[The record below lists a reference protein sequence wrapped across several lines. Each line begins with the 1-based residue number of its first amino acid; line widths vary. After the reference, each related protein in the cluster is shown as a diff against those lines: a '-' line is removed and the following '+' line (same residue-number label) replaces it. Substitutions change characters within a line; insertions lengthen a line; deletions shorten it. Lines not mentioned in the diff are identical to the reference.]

1 MPSEK
6 ITMPP
11 EIAKAPASVQEHW
24 LRMIGAGQ
32 TERWSTMCALQQPP
46 GTKGTDRA
54 FQEGR
59 LAGNQ
64 WDELPPRQAK
74 KMIREAKA
82 AGINISGK
90 QYVSGLANKLGHCD
104 PMAWV
109 SDLSDVKRVAKD
121 RNLNVTGMV
130 NVEATELPP
139 IRHDLNPR
147 IAKELAKKEIA
158 KNPKLS
164 MYEALA
170 KVKEKHTPKWK
181 KPAH

>member
-1 MPSEK
+1 MKSF
-6 ITMPP
+6 MPP
-11 EIAKAPASVQEHW
+11 EILNAPAHVQQHYIKVLAMGYGEKW
-24 LRMIGAGQ
+24 A
-32 TERWSTMCALQQPP
+32 TMVSLQQPP

-59 LAGNQ
+59 MAGNQ
-64 WDELPPRQAK
+64 WDELPDRQAK

-82 AGINISGK
+82 AGISIAGK

-104 PMAWV
+104 PRAWV
-109 SDLSDVKRVAKD
+109 SDLSDVRSVAKD
-121 RNLNVTGMV
+121 RNLNVSGLV
-130 NVEATELPP
+130 NIEATEIEP
-139 IRHDLNPR
+139 IRHGLNPR

-164 MYEALA
+164 MQDALV

-181 KPAH
+181 KPAR

>member
-1 MPSEK
+1 MKLPFEIGRAS
-6 ITMPP
+6 P
-11 EIAKAPASVQEHW
+11 EVQSHYIK
-24 LRMIGAGQ
+24 MVNAGQ
-32 TERWSTMCALQQPP
+32 SPRFAEMCALQQPP

-104 PMAWV
+104 PRAWV
-109 SDLSDVKRVAKD
+109 SDLSDVRQVAKD

-130 NVEATELPP
+130 NMEATDLPP

-147 IAKELAKKEIA
+147 IAKELAKQEIA

-164 MYEALA
+164 MQDALV
-170 KVKEKHTPKWK
+170 KVKEKHAPKWK
-181 KPAH
+181 KPAR

>member
-1 MPSEK
+1 VIQLPFD
-6 ITMPP
+6 IQR
-11 EIAKAPASVQEHW
+11 ASAEVRNHYI
-24 LRMIGAGQ
+24 RMINAGQ
-32 TERWSTMCALQQPP
+32 SPRFSEMCALQQPP

-64 WDELPPRQAK
+64 WDELPARQAK

-104 PMAWV
+104 PRAWV

-121 RNLNVTGMV
+121 RNLNVSGLV
-130 NVEATELPP
+130 NIEATELPP

-164 MYEALA
+164 MQDALV

>member
-1 MPSEK
+1 MTKQFMP
-6 ITMPP
+6 I
-11 EIAKAPASVQEHW
+11 EILNAPAHVQEHYIKV
-24 LRMIGAGQ
+24 LAMGYG
-32 TERWSTMCALQQPP
+32 ERWALMCALQQPP

-64 WDELPPRQAK
+64 WDELPARQAK

-104 PMAWV
+104 PRAWV

-121 RNLNVTGMV
+121 RNLNVSGLV
-130 NVEATELPP
+130 NIEATELPP

-164 MYEALA
+164 MQDALA
-170 KVKEKHTPKWK
+170 KVKQKHTPKWK

>member
-1 MPSEK
+1 MIQLPFD
-6 ITMPP
+6 IQR
-11 EIAKAPASVQEHW
+11 ASAEVRNHYI
-24 LRMIGAGQ
+24 RMINAGQ
-32 TERWSTMCALQQPP
+32 SPRFSEMCALQQPP

-64 WDELPPRQAK
+64 WDELPARQAK

-104 PMAWV
+104 PRAWV

-121 RNLNVTGMV
+121 RNLNVSGLV
-130 NVEATELPP
+130 NIEATELPP

-164 MYEALA
+164 MQDALV

>member
-1 MPSEK
+1 MNKQFMP
-6 ITMPP
+6 I
-11 EIAKAPASVQEHW
+11 EILNAPAHVQQHYIKV
-24 LRMIGAGQ
+24 LAMGYG
-32 TERWSTMCALQQPP
+32 ERWAAMVALQQPP

-64 WDELPPRQAK
+64 WDELPARQAK

-104 PMAWV
+104 PRAWV
-109 SDLSDVKRVAKD
+109 SDLSDVRSVAKD

-130 NVEATELPP
+130 NIEATEIEP
-139 IRHDLNPR
+139 IRHGLNPR
-147 IAKELAKKEIA
+147 IARELAKNEIA

-164 MYEALA
+164 MQDALV
-170 KVKEKHTPKWK
+170 KVKDKHTPKWK
-181 KPAH
+181 KPAR

>member
-1 MPSEK
+1 MSLP
-6 ITMPP
+6 I
-11 EIAKAPASVQEHW
+11 EIKNAPKHVQDHFKKV
-24 LRMIGAGQ
+24 LAMGYG
-32 TERWSTMCALQQPP
+32 ERWAAMVALQQPP

-64 WDELPPRQAK
+64 WDELPARQAK

-82 AGINISGK
+82 AGINITGK

-109 SDLSDVKRVAKD
+109 SDLSDVRRVAKA
-121 RNLNVTGMV
+121 RNLNVSGLV
-130 NVEATELPP
+130 NVTAAELPP
-139 IRHDLNPR
+139 KSHDLNPR
-147 IAKELAKKEIA
+147 IARELAKKELA

-164 MYEALA
+164 MRDALE
-170 KVKEKHTPKWK
+170 KVKAKHAPRWK
-181 KPAH
+181 KAAS

>member
-1 MPSEK
+1 VIQLPFD
-6 ITMPP
+6 IQR
-11 EIAKAPASVQEHW
+11 ASAEVRSHYIS
-24 LRMIGAGQ
+24 MINAGQ
-32 TERWSTMCALQQPP
+32 SPRFAEMCALQQPP

-64 WDELPPRQAK
+64 WDELPARQAK

-104 PMAWV
+104 PRAWV

-121 RNLNVTGMV
+121 RNLNVSGLV
-130 NVEATELPP
+130 NIEATELPP

-164 MYEALA
+164 MQEALV

>member
-1 MPSEK
+1 VIQLPFD
-6 ITMPP
+6 IQR
-11 EIAKAPASVQEHW
+11 ASAEVRNHYI
-24 LRMIGAGQ
+24 RMVNAGQ
-32 TERWSTMCALQQPP
+32 SPRFAEMCALQQPP

-64 WDELPPRQAK
+64 WDELPARQAK

-104 PMAWV
+104 PRAWV

-121 RNLNVTGMV
+121 RNLNVSGLV

-164 MYEALA
+164 MYEALV
-170 KVKEKHTPKWK
+170 KVKEKHAPKWK
-181 KPAH
+181 KPAR

>member
-1 MPSEK
+1 MKLPYEIRNASKEVQDHFKKMVANGQSESF
-6 ITMPP
+6 
-11 EIAKAPASVQEHW
+11 A
-24 LRMIGAGQ
+24 L
-32 TERWSTMCALQQPP
+32 MCSLGQPP

-64 WDELPPRQAK
+64 WDELPARQAK

-109 SDLSDVKRVAKD
+109 SDLSDVKRVAKA
-121 RNLNVTGMV
+121 RNLSVTGMV
-130 NVEATELPP
+130 NIEATDLPVV
-139 IRHDLNPR
+139 RHDLNPR

-164 MYEALA
+164 MAAALE
-170 KVKEKHTPKWK
+170 KVKEKHAPRWK
-181 KPAH
+181 KPAR

>member
-1 MPSEK
+1 MIQLPFD
-6 ITMPP
+6 IQR
-11 EIAKAPASVQEHW
+11 ASAEVRNHYI
-24 LRMIGAGQ
+24 RMVNAGQ
-32 TERWSTMCALQQPP
+32 SPRFAEMCALQQPP

-64 WDELPPRQAK
+64 WDELPARQAK

-104 PMAWV
+104 PRAWV

-121 RNLNVTGMV
+121 RNLNVSGLV

-164 MYEALA
+164 MYEALV
-170 KVKEKHTPKWK
+170 KVKEKHAPKWK
-181 KPAH
+181 KPAR

>member
-1 MPSEK
+1 MSKTSLPFDIANAADHVQKHYIKVLNMGYGEK
-6 ITMPP
+6 WAAM
-11 EIAKAPASVQEHW
+11 V
-24 LRMIGAGQ
+24 
-32 TERWSTMCALQQPP
+32 ALQQPP
-46 GTKGTDRA
+46 GAKGTDRA

-59 LAGNQ
+59 NAGNQ

-74 KMIREAKA
+74 KMIKEARA
-82 AGINISGK
+82 AGIDISGK

-109 SDLSDVKRVAKD
+109 SDLSDVKRVAKA

-130 NVEATELPP
+130 NMEATELP
-139 IRHDLNPR
+139 IVRHDLNPR

-164 MYEALA
+164 MRDAIA
-170 KVKEKHTPKWK
+170 KVKEKHAPRWK